1 MRLEGNNKLET
12 ILEVSFA
19 IYIMTSKSLRTSTVV
34 FFPLRYSKTCIKIF
48 IFIPYKYTY
57 IYIYGLL

>member
-34 FFPLRYSKTCIKIF
+34 FFHWDILK
-48 IFIPYKYTY
+48 
-57 IYIYGLL
+57 LA